1 MQLSTHS
8 PDETLAGRDLSML
21 LAVSAFM
28 ITARVPMGFVL
39 LALGPMVL
47 IVIRGLRRHTGLEL
61 APLRALVGSML
72 ACGLLGGLVHGQLAS
87 TGSSLAV
94 AITVALVAAGA
105 LFTGTPRRGAERLL
119 DGSMAGLLFHWAVSM
134 GEAITGFKLLP
145 IMYPGANTIQHV
157 TTHRFFVTSLYP
169 NYNDYSVSMT
179 LLVCLVLAQ
188 MLFRTRVHPLLK
200 LGRLVVLLT
209 AIFEVA
215 YMGSRG
221 CLAAMVVVA
230 LVLLVQ
236 SIRAVRPG
244 AIGVRIVTLALLMAV
259 AVVIGVVSSPW
270 LADNSAAQRGVIA
283 GRIRDLLVAN
293 PLAALVGHG
302 SYAGYQAAADA
313 AYPNALMDPHN
324 LLLEII
330 VVFGIPTLLA
340 YLACWWTVV
349 RHDVLGR
356 DGLRDWRSVA
366 LGTIV
371 AVYPLIGVVTSST
384 LRYYLAWLFLVVALG
399 RRAALRREERRS
411 SEEERTTG
419 RRSSY

>member
-1 MQLSTHS
+1 MSS
-8 PDETLAGRDLSML
+8 PTPRPPAPRPGLDPSIL

-28 ITARVPMGFVL
+28 ITSRIPMGFAL
-39 LALGPMVL
+39 LALGPLVL
-47 IVIRGLRRHTGLEL
+47 VVIRGLRVHTGLAL
-61 APLRALVGSML
+61 APLRALIGSML
-72 ACGLLGGLVHGQLAS
+72 VCGLLGGLFHPDQLAS

-105 LFTGTPRRGAERLL
+105 LFTGDPRRGTERLM
-119 DGSMAGLLFHWAVSM
+119 DGIMAGLLFHWAVSM
-134 GEAITGFKLLP
+134 GEVTTGFKLLP
-145 IMYPGANTIQHV
+145 VMYPDANTIQHV
-157 TTHRFFVTSLYP
+157 TTHRFFATSLYP

-188 MLFRTRVHPLLK
+188 MLFRTRVHPVLK

-221 CLAAMVVVA
+221 CLVAMIVVA

-244 AIGVRIVTLALLMAV
+244 AIGIRLVTLSLLMAI
-259 AVVIGVVSSPW
+259 AVLIGIVSSPW
-270 LADNSAAQRGVIA
+270 LADNSAAQRGQIA
-283 GRIRDLLVAN
+283 GRIGELLAAN
-293 PLAALVGHG
+293 PLSALVGHG

-313 AYPNALMDPHN
+313 AYPKTLMDPHN
-324 LLLEII
+324 LLLEIV

-349 RHDVLGR
+349 RHEVLGR

-384 LRYYLAWLFLVVALG
+384 LRYYLAWLFVVCAVG
-399 RRAALRREERRS
+399 RRAAILRR
-411 SEEERTTG
+411 
-419 RRSSY
+419 